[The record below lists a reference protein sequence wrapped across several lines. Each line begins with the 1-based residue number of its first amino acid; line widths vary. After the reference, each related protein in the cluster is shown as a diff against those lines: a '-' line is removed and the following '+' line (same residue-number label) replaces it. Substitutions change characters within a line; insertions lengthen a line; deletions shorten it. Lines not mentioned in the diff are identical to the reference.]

1 MAAESR
7 RNGLSSSTLANAL
20 TRPWPKGELI
30 IAKALGTE
38 PRVIWPSR
46 YHDPRTHEFIDRTR
60 LMRARNKNKQ
70 NVE

>member
-1 MAAESR
+1 
-7 RNGLSSSTLANAL
+7 
-20 TRPWPKGELI
+20 WPKGELI

-38 PRVIWPSR
+38 PWVIWPSR

-60 LMRARNKNKQ
+60 LMRARNKDKQ